1 MEKGMMTKDWLAAE
15 LAKVEK
21 AIQAAEQLRQKALA
35 QKEVYEQQLKEV
47 EEELR
52 RIGVDPSMAKGEILR
67 LEQEIEMLLK
77 EINEMIPYDLLQKY
91 AR

>member
-1 MEKGMMTKDWLAAE
+1 MMTKDWLAAE

-35 QKEVYEQQLKEV
+35 QKDVYEQQLKEV

-52 RIGVDPSMAKGEILR
+52 RMGVDPSKAKDEILR
-67 LEQEIEMLLK
+67 LEQEIDLLLK
-77 EINEMIPYDLLQKY
+77 ELNAMIPYDLLQKY

>member
-1 MEKGMMTKDWLAAE
+1 MEKGVMTKDWLAAE

-35 QKEVYEQQLKEV
+35 QKDVYEQQLKEV

-52 RIGVDPSMAKGEILR
+52 RMGVDPNMAKDEILR
-67 LEQEIEMLLK
+67 LEQEIELLLR
-77 EINEMIPYDLLQKY
+77 ELNAMIPYDLLQKY